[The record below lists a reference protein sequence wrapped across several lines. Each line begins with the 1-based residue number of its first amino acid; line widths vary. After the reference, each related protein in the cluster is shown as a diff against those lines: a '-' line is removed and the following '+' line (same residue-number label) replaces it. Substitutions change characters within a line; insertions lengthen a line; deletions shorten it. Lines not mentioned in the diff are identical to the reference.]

1 MKKHFLFAGLTAIL
15 QFLFLTFPVCAQIGL
30 RVEASQLHFLQYEP
44 VYVRITMR
52 NQSGHPLAFGEH
64 VGLRGQLRFEIAST
78 TGRFVRPLPG
88 TTPEVKGIILQPGTA
103 HALTFDI
110 SRYYDLRRPDS
121 YTLKAVISHPQLK
134 NAYQSG
140 VIQFSVVRGSTIW
153 QSVVGVPKYLL
164 EKTPALIPSRQYRVV
179 HYHTGKNFLYA
190 LVIED
195 KERVYL
201 VRKLGRD
208 LGGSLRP
215 QCAVDDLSRLNLLVA
230 ASSKVFAY
238 YQYDI
243 TGKLE
248 KKEVRIKSNTTPRL
262 VTNQDVGTV
271 VLSGGRPARRDM
283 DYEEIK
289 DLPFVSTIMDGPNND
304 ITSGKSL
311 LDDKD
316 GD

>member
-1 MKKHFLFAGLTAIL
+1 MKKLFQSVGLPVIL
-15 QFLFLTFPVCAQIGL
+15 QFLFLSFPVCAQIGL
-30 RVEASQLHFLQYEP
+30 RAEASQLHFLQYEP
-44 VYVRITMR
+44 VYVRVTMR

-64 VGLRGQLRFEIAST
+64 AGLRGQLRFEIVSSS
-78 TGRFVRPLPG
+78 GRYVRPLPG
-88 TTPEVKGIILQPGTA
+88 TEPEVKGLILQSGTA
-103 HALTFDI
+103 HALTFDV
-110 SRYYDLRRPDS
+110 SRFYDLRKPDS
-121 YTLKAVISHPQLK
+121 YILKAVISHPQLK

-140 VIQFSVVRGSTIW
+140 AIQFTVVPGSTIW
-153 QSVVGVPKYLL
+153 KSVVGVPKYLM
-164 EKTPALIPSRQYRVV
+164 EKSPAQIPSRQYRVV
-179 HYHTGKNFLYA
+179 NYHTGKNFLYV

-195 KERVYL
+195 KDRVYL

-208 LGGSLRP
+208 LGGNLRP

-230 ASSKVFAY
+230 ASSKVFAF

-262 VTNQDVGTV
+262 VTNQDLGTV
-271 VLSGGRPARRDM
+271 VLSGGRPARRDL

-289 DLPFVSTIMDGPNND
+289 DLPFVSNLMDGQTND

-311 LDDKD
+311 FDDSKD
-316 GD
+316 D

>member
-1 MKKHFLFAGLTAIL
+1 MKKHFLFGCLPVIL
-15 QFLFLTFPVCAQIGL
+15 QFFFLTFPVCAQIGL
-30 RVEASQLHFLQYEP
+30 RVEASQMHYLLYEP
-44 VYVRITMR
+44 VYVRISMR

-64 VGLRGQLRFEIAST
+64 AGLRGQLRFEISST
-78 TGRFVRPLPG
+78 SGRYVKPLPG
-88 TTPEVKGIILQPGTA
+88 RVPEVKGIILQSGTA

-110 SRYYDLRRPDS
+110 SRFYDLRRPDS

-134 NAYQSG
+134 NSYQSG

-153 QSVVGVPKYLL
+153 QSVVGVPKYLM
-164 EKTPALIPSRQYRVV
+164 EQTPALIPSREYRVV

-195 KERVYL
+195 KDRVYL

-208 LGGSLRP
+208 LGGNLRP

-238 YQYDI
+238 YQFDI

-262 VTNQDVGTV
+262 VTNQDLGTV
-271 VLSGGRPARRDM
+271 VLSGGRPARRDL

-289 DLPFVSTIMDGPNND
+289 ELPFVSNLMDGQPND
-304 ITSGKSL
+304 VTSGKSL

-316 GD
+316 D